1 VVGVRALRPR
11 AAQIVGGNPQAVL
24 SIGLTERAL
33 AVLQYRAQ
41 GHADNHIAAA
51 IDVLPNPVTTH

>member
-11 AAQIVGGNPQAVL
+11 AAQTVGGNPQAVL

-33 AVLQYRAQ
+33 AVLQYRA
-41 GHADNHIAAA
+41 
-51 IDVLPNPVTTH
+51 